1 MLICQCGGGY
11 LSEFITDNHVKN
23 LPDSYCKTLDS
34 NNFKLLE
41 LERLTMEEYR
51 QTLQQIYDVL
61 DLDNAKGKTL
71 DMYGDMVGQA
81 RGNTTDEQYLLMIK
95 AKLMRNLSNG
105 SHPSILNAL
114 SVTFNCSPSQI
125 SVVESENPCSVEVVA
140 LPLKTIIQANISTD
154 DTLEL
159 IKQLLPVGVTLQSY
173 LFDGTFTFS
182 SIEDEYNEEE
192 GFCDVEGGTIGGYF
206 GMTGGIKYG

>member
-1 MLICQCGGGY
+1 M
-11 LSEFITDNHVKN
+11 SEFISDNHVKN
-23 LPDSYCKTLDS
+23 LPDSYCKTSES

-41 LERLTMEEYR
+41 IERLTMAENR
-51 QTLQQIYDVL
+51 QTLQQLSDIL
-61 DLDNAKGKTL
+61 NLDNAKGKTL

-81 RGNTTDEQYLLMIK
+81 RGNATDEQYILMIK

-105 SHPSILNAL
+105 SYPSILNAL
-114 SVTFNCSPSQI
+114 CVTFNCNPNEI
-125 SVVESENPCSVEVVA
+125 SIIESEKPCAVEIVI
-140 LPLKTIIQANISTD
+140 LPLKTIIKANISTD
-154 DTLEL
+154 DTLGL

-173 LFDGTFTFS
+173 LFDGTFAFS
-182 SIEDEYNEEE
+182 SVEDEYSEDE